1 MFSFI
6 GSGLQNPS
14 RAHVQSGEGF
24 HLQFSLNQ
32 YIVSLLSCFCFG
44 FVLRLGFFLL
54 QPDTGPVVAT
64 GIGGF
69 GVGIFCVALWHME
82 STMWELTLLLRKIAC
97 PHTSL
102 DISSVWSSLMC
113 FLISGMLIQIASH
126 LLHTSVFSV
135 LCSLHSRCSF
145 WVQMYLFMLSIHMLI
160 QATVSGKVSLT
171 NYTVR
176 VSCVCPVFRY
186 FDDILLSTSL
196 DSLFLTSL
204 HRLCFPWC
212 W

>member
-1 MFSFI
+1 M
-6 GSGLQNPS
+6 
-14 RAHVQSGEGF
+14 
-24 HLQFSLNQ
+24 
-32 YIVSLLSCFCFG
+32 Y
-44 FVLRLGFFLL
+44 FF
-54 QPDTGPVVAT
+54 
-64 GIGGF
+64 
-69 GVGIFCVALWHME
+69 
-82 STMWELTLLLRKIAC
+82 
-97 PHTSL
+97 
-102 DISSVWSSLMC
+102 
-113 FLISGMLIQIASH
+113 
-126 LLHTSVFSV
+126 V
-135 LCSLHSRCSF
+135 LCSLYSRCSF

-212 W
+212 WWRWGFSLKASTQILQLDGFKLRCPVFMWIIYLLSPANCYVLDSEPKFLIRELSGRDWLRLFCKCTDFHRGSKYIWYLDA